1 MTHTWMAMLVIAGG
15 LNPAMFGQQYPQQY
29 PPGQVDPSVNGPD
42 RYTQNDNGQYTGD
55 PSYPAFDGDHA
66 YDGIQGDYA
75 PAPPP
80 IPSYAYQRPP
90 MPGPGYYWVDG
101 YWNFMGGRYSWVAGY
116 WMVPPYA
123 GGYWVAPRY
132 SSGRFFRGF
141 WGGARR
147 DFDRGFVRDGYR
159 YRGSVQPPQQSY
171 RAPAQRGSGFVGR
184 YRDSRPANRG
194 QHEGRR

>member
-29 PPGQVDPSVNGPD
+29 PPGQVDPRVNVPD
-42 RYTQNDNGQYTGD
+42 RYTQYDNGQYTGD
-55 PSYPAFDGDHA
+55 PSYPDQA

-80 IPSYAYQRPP
+80 IPSYAYQRPR
-90 MPGPGYYWVDG
+90 MPAPGYYWVDG
-101 YWNFMGGRYSWVAGY
+101 YWNFIGGRYSWVAGY

-123 GGYWVAPRY
+123 GGYWVGPRY
-132 SSGRFFRGF
+132 SSGRFFRGY

-147 DFDRGFVRDGYR
+147 PRWLSFPRILS
-159 YRGSVQPPQQSY
+159 GSTAKLQSA
-171 RAPAQRGSGFVGR
+171 RTTWIGIRRLLSRFPAG
-184 YRDSRPANRG
+184 
-194 QHEGRR
+194 